1 MPTPNIIAGILIGV
15 ANETWLAVALTCV
28 IWGFVVCAL
37 RAILNGRSRD
47 QFILNLAAIRSQAE
61 SEGRPVG
68 FSLRHPRI
76 CYYRIEYFTAVFT
89 SGFYAIFTFTLKN
102 LFLFP

>member
-1 MPTPNIIAGILIGV
+1 MPTPNIIAGILIGIAGV
-15 ANETWLAVALTCV
+15 SWLAVALASV
-28 IWGFVVCAL
+28 IWGFVWCACQS
-37 RAILNGRSRD
+37 ILHTRRRD
-47 QFILNLAAIRSQAE
+47 QFILHLAAIRSQAE
-61 SEGRPVG
+61 SERRPLS

-76 CYYRIEYFTAVFT
+76 SYYRIEYFTALFT